1 MNPEKRAGNRKK
13 SRIPKCPMCNRP
25 LPYDLRSPNLPSYF
39 PFCSEK
45 CKLVDLHK
53 WLSEEYY
60 ISSPTETPEDE
71 DEPTA
76 KD

>member
-1 MNPEKRAGNRKK
+1 
-13 SRIPKCPMCNRP
+13 MCNRP
-25 LPYDLRSPNLPSYF
+25 LPYDLRSPNPPRYF

-45 CKLVDLHK
+45 CRLVDLHK

-60 ISSPTETPEDE
+60 ISSPVESPEDE
-71 DEPTA
+71 ETSPA

>member
-1 MNPEKRAGNRKK
+1 MIAPNQKK
-13 SRIPKCPMCNRP
+13 KRIPKCPICNQP
-25 LPYDLRSPNLPSYF
+25 LPYDIRDPNPPRYF

-60 ISSPTETPEDE
+60 ISSPVETREEE
-71 DEPTA
+71 DEPA
-76 KD
+76 SNQ